1 MNYSGIQIQMRAL
14 DTMAYFQE
22 ITAYFRK
29 IMARIRKI
37 IVRKE
42 NRGAGT

>member
-1 MNYSGIQIQMRAL
+1 MLRGGS
-14 DTMAYFQE
+14 DTIAHFQE
-22 ITAYFRK
+22 IIAYFRK

>member
-1 MNYSGIQIQMRAL
+1 MLRGGS

>member
-1 MNYSGIQIQMRAL
+1 MLRGGS
-14 DTMAYFQE
+14 DTMAHFQE

-29 IMARIRKI
+29 IMARTRKI